1 MFANLSR
8 VALLWRMNRSLA
20 LNQVQIP
27 FTVLSYFTCTICLT
41 GIFSVLL
48 TSHLVVSTE
57 V

>member
-1 MFANLSR
+1 MFANVSH
-8 VALLWRMNRSLA
+8 VALSWRMNRSLA
-20 LNQVQIP
+20 LNQVQIL